1 MLTYSCFLSFAM
13 IFGELFLNALVGFFN
28 SSFKYAGMFSLFI
41 PLLYTSFSINESIRS
56 YGSSHLR
63 SITSFLHPYLH
74 LTKLAQDEELLQ
86 SIFFDMAVMF

>member
-1 MLTYSCFLSFAM
+1 MLTYSCFFFFRND
-13 IFGELFLNALVGFFN
+13 FGELFLNALVGFLN
-28 SSFKYAGMFSLFI
+28 LSFKFPGMFSLFI

-63 SITSFLHPYLH
+63 SITSFLHRYLH

-86 SIFFDMAVMF
+86 SIFFLILR